1 MSRATDGT
9 KMGTKFEVG
18 VNDLATKRP
27 DLVAEWSEKN
37 RYSPSEVAYG
47 SARPAF
53 WNCKT
58 CGQEWN
64 TLVSTRALGKGSGC
78 PRCARRARRTKFEVK

>member
-1 MSRATDGT
+1 MSRATDGK

-27 DLVAEWSEKN
+27 DLLDEWSEKN
-37 RYSPSEVAYG
+37 TYSPSEVAYG